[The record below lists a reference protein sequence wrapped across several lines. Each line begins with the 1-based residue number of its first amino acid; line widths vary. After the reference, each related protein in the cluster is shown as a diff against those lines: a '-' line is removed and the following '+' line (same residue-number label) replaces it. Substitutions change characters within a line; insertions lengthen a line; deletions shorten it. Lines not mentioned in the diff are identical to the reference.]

1 MNFLENI
8 KVALE
13 SIRANFLRSLL
24 TLMIIAVGITCLVGI
39 LTATDTILYSLSDSF
54 NRVGANSFS
63 IFPKRETIKTNTG
76 SERTKRADPI
86 VYDQAM
92 RFKQGFDY
100 GGAMA
105 SVSTWCTGTAEIKF
119 ADKKTNPSVRVY
131 GIDENYLDVS
141 AYEVEVGRNF
151 TDTEVLSGD
160 HKVILGSEIVDILFN
175 KRASTAMN
183 QLVMIGSTRYKVIGV
198 LKEKGSAVNNGADR
212 RIFIPLTN
220 AKQYYGYPN
229 KSYSLMAAVAQ
240 TTEIDDAIADAIGVM
255 RNVRKLKVAES
266 NDFDIRKS
274 DGILED
280 LKEMTTQLR
289 IATAAIVFITLIGA
303 AIGLMNIMLVSV
315 TERTREIGLRKALG
329 ATSKNVLLQFLIEAI
344 VITLIGGIVGIIFG
358 LIMGYFIANHFETQF
373 IIPIPWMILAFVV
386 CVVTGVISGFYPAY
400 KAAGLD
406 PIESLRYE

>member
-86 VYDQAM
+86 VYDQAI

-100 GGAMA
+100 GGALA
-105 SVSTWCTGTAEIKF
+105 SVSTWCTSTAEIKF

-131 GIDENYLDVS
+131 GVDENYLDVS

-151 TDTEVLSGD
+151 TANEVLSGD
-160 HKVILGSEIVDILFN
+160 HKVILGSEIVEILFN
-175 KRASTAMN
+175 ERASAAMN

-220 AKQYYGYPN
+220 AKQYYGYPK
-229 KSYSLMAAVAQ
+229 KSYSLMASVAQ
-240 TTEIDDAIADAIGVM
+240 TTQIDAAVADAIGVM
-255 RNVRKLKVAES
+255 RNVRKLKVSES

-274 DGILED
+274 DGILEN

-289 IATAAIVFITLIGA
+289 MATAAIVFITLIGA

-358 LIMGYFIANHFETQF
+358 LIMGFFIANHFDTQF
-373 IIPIPWMILAFVV
+373 IIPIPWMVLAFVV